1 MHALRTAVGP
11 RATAPGERVLCP
23 VGMVHIPS
31 CTRLSQPRG
40 RAPGTAGAVARDP
53 EPQTHSN
60 TGDQGTLPTL
70 PVLCGVIANRIANP
84 DERQATRPDDPTRG
98 GRKPYPCAFFFLR
111 DEIICI
117 RARDSH
123 KTPHDASLSLRPRR
137 PRPFAEPRRPS
148 TPPHK
153 SLSLQGCASLQR

>member
-1 MHALRTAVGP
+1 VHALRTAVGP

-40 RAPGTAGAVARDP
+40 RAPGTAGAGARDP

-98 GRKPYPCAFFFLR
+98 GRKPYP
-111 DEIICI
+111 
-117 RARDSH
+117 ARFSFCE
-123 KTPHDASLSLRPRR
+123 TR
-137 PRPFAEPRRPS
+137 
-148 TPPHK
+148 
-153 SLSLQGCASLQR
+153 